1 MLGAL
6 GCGWWGGVVLKA
18 GQCVR
23 SFGVWLV
30 GWGSSES
37 RAVC

>member
-18 GQCVR
+18 WECVFVR
-23 SFGVWLV
+23 VWDV
-30 GWGSSES
+30 G
-37 RAVC
+37 